1 MAGLKYWV
9 WLNECRGLT
18 NRSRALLL
26 DHFGS
31 PEDVYYADE
40 AEYALVEGLSKKQ
53 FELLADKSTDGAD
66 KILGDCQ
73 RLGLRILTMQDADY
87 PARLRGIFEPPCLLY
102 VKGTLPAFD
111 EEVAVAMVG
120 TRACTPYG
128 TQSAEKIAYGLAKQG
143 ALVVS
148 GAARGID
155 SAAHRG
161 ALRAGGVTVAVLGN
175 GLDVVYPE
183 ENAGLYRD
191 IAATGALLS
200 EYPPG
205 TAAEGWHFPIRNRII
220 SGLCVATVIVEAGSA
235 RSGALITARHALDQS
250 RDVYAVPGAMGAPQS
265 RECNAL
271 IERCEAALLND
282 PRALV
287 REYASLLPGGAAAFH
302 AYTRPPVA
310 RTAPKQRTA
319 SQRRTPAKPAPVPE
333 TAAPTPEKPAFTM
346 PEGLDENEQK
356 IVRLVGEGMHSLEEL
371 VECCGLP
378 APRLM
383 CMVTTLE
390 MEGVLE
396 RDAANVRLAGQ
407 E

>member
-1 MAGLKYWV
+1 MA
-9 WLNECRGLT
+9 
-18 NRSRALLL
+18 
-26 DHFGS
+26 
-31 PEDVYYADE
+31 
-40 AEYALVEGLSKKQ
+40 
-53 FELLADKSTDGAD
+53 
-66 KILGDCQ
+66 LGN
-73 RLGLRILTMQDADY
+73 DA
-87 PARLRGIFEPPCLLY
+87 
-102 VKGTLPAFD
+102 
-111 EEVAVAMVG
+111 
-120 TRACTPYG
+120 
-128 TQSAEKIAYGLAKQG
+128 
-143 ALVVS
+143 
-148 GAARGID
+148 
-155 SAAHRG
+155 AAHRG
-161 ALRAGGVTVAVLGN
+161 ALRAGGLTVAVLAG
-175 GLDVVYPE
+175 GPDVCYPPQ
-183 ENAGLYRD
+183 NRALMGD
-191 IAATGALLS
+191 ILLSGAVIS

-205 TAAEGWHFPIRNRII
+205 TEPDGLNYKSRNRII

-310 RTAPKQRTA
+310 RTVPKQRNA
-319 SQRRTPAKPAPVPE
+319 PERRTPAKPAP
-333 TAAPTPEKPAFTM
+333 APEKPAFAM

-356 IVRLVGEGMHSLEEL
+356 IVRLVAEGMHSLEEL

>member
-1 MAGLKYWV
+1 
-9 WLNECRGLT
+9 
-18 NRSRALLL
+18 
-26 DHFGS
+26 
-31 PEDVYYADE
+31 
-40 AEYALVEGLSKKQ
+40 
-53 FELLADKSTDGAD
+53 
-66 KILGDCQ
+66 
-73 RLGLRILTMQDADY
+73 
-87 PARLRGIFEPPCLLY
+87 
-102 VKGTLPAFD
+102 
-111 EEVAVAMVG
+111 
-120 TRACTPYG
+120 
-128 TQSAEKIAYGLAKQG
+128 
-143 ALVVS
+143 
-148 GAARGID
+148 
-155 SAAHRG
+155 
-161 ALRAGGVTVAVLGN
+161 
-175 GLDVVYPE
+175 
-183 ENAGLYRD
+183 
-191 IAATGALLS
+191 
-200 EYPPG
+200 
-205 TAAEGWHFPIRNRII
+205 
-220 SGLCVATVIVEAGSA
+220 
-235 RSGALITARHALDQS
+235 
-250 RDVYAVPGAMGAPQS
+250 MGAPQS

-319 SQRRTPAKPAPVPE
+319 SQRRTLAKP
-333 TAAPTPEKPAFTM
+333 APTPEKPAFTM

-356 IVRLVGEGMHSLEEL
+356 IVHLVGEGMHSLEEL